1 MKKCDL
7 CGRSFKADELI
18 SIRGKLVCKEC
29 YEKLQNQK
37 KEMKLPKPKEIKKH
51 LDQYVIGQEKPKKII
66 SVAIYNHYKRLFH
79 NYNRK
84 KEDIEIE
91 KSNILFLGP
100 SGSGK
105 TLLAK
110 TIAKFIDVPFAIA
123 DATTLTEAGYVGED
137 VENILARLLLAAN
150 SDVKNAEM
158 GIIYIDEIDKITRKS
173 ENPSITRDVGGEGVQ
188 QSLLKIIE
196 GTIVNVPQNSIRKLP
211 YQPYS
216 PLDTKNILFVLGGSF
231 SGIEKIIGSRL
242 NKKVIGF
249 RSDIDTELSS
259 NELVNNIETDDL
271 IKYGLIPELVGR
283 IPVRV
288 GFNELTK
295 DQLVQILIEPK
306 DAIVLQYKKLFEI
319 DGIDLQFS
327 NEALVEIATLAKDEK
342 MGARGLKSIVESL
355 LLDLMYEVPSI
366 PNVEKIIISEDVVLK
381 GKKPAIL
388 KKKVN

>member
-1 MKKCDL
+1 
-7 CGRSFKADELI
+7 
-18 SIRGKLVCKEC
+18 
-29 YEKLQNQK
+29 
-37 KEMKLPKPKEIKKH
+37 
-51 LDQYVIGQEKPKKII
+51 
-66 SVAIYNHYKRLFH
+66 
-79 NYNRK
+79 
-84 KEDIEIE
+84 
-91 KSNILFLGP
+91 
-100 SGSGK
+100 
-105 TLLAK
+105 
-110 TIAKFIDVPFAIA
+110 
-123 DATTLTEAGYVGED
+123 
-137 VENILARLLLAAN
+137 
-150 SDVKNAEM
+150 
-158 GIIYIDEIDKITRKS
+158 
-173 ENPSITRDVGGEGVQ
+173 
-188 QSLLKIIE
+188 
-196 GTIVNVPQNSIRKLP
+196 VNVPQNSIRKLP

>member
-7 CGRSFKADELI
+7 CGRSFKVDELI